1 MSGPPMSDRHDTPS
15 RQGPYGLVRAVGC
28 REGSDFKTNRGSG
41 LVLAS
46 PSSRRSNAP
55 FNPREG
61 MSMGFSGAR
70 AVLMIVA
77 LVVLVVLVTKFDL
90 PGWIIPV
97 GLIVAGVLVKE
108 RRA

>member
-1 MSGPPMSDRHDTPS
+1 
-15 RQGPYGLVRAVGC
+15 
-28 REGSDFKTNRGSG
+28 
-41 LVLAS
+41 
-46 PSSRRSNAP
+46 
-55 FNPREG
+55 
-61 MSMGFSGAR
+61 MGFSGAR

-97 GLIVAGVLVKE
+97 GLILAGVLVKE